1 MFYCI
6 SVHKI
11 TERRN
16 FKHKKVV
23 SIFLMTFHN
32 EAIQSIKHFLL
43 NGIRRQ
49 MYPSFLHSTLSEL
62 IFSFYFMPFEEML
75 WIRTQQD
82 SNYFH
87 EWQQKIVFFFSSSF
101 ADMPVV
107 TLKMGS
113 SLNPDDIK
121 EGADVYFECLIQS
134 NPKPYKM
141 SWYHN
146 VSFSMSHCEDMREG
160 FSPTTNVA
168 YWVISRVFHLFP
180 SAENLIS
187 LFVHTR
193 NVPFTTETFETQ
205 SENLINYKFNIFK
218 SSLARK
224 WYFVC

>member
-1 MFYCI
+1 MAFGGKCI
-6 SVHKI
+6 LRFFIQHSQSSFSVFI
-11 TERRN
+11 SCLL
-16 FKHKKVV
+16 KKC
-23 SIFLMTFHN
+23 S
-32 EAIQSIKHFLL
+32 E
-43 NGIRRQ
+43 
-49 MYPSFLHSTLSEL
+49 SEL
-62 IFSFYFMPFEEML
+62 NKIQIYFY
-75 WIRTQQD
+75 
-82 SNYFH
+82 